1 MTVEDQ
7 LEPRSRF
14 RKRRLVGPGAT
25 LLGVLL
31 LLVLLAYGL
40 TTQSPETTI
49 DDRLASGRP
58 TAPAPFDLSVLERGA
73 LGPRLE
79 RDLRSELG
87 DRRLTLGEL
96 RGTPAVVNYWASWC
110 IPCREEAPRLESAWR
125 QARRQGVLL
134 LGLNMQD
141 ITGDARGFLREFGV
155 SYPTIRDP
163 TDATARAWG
172 ATGIPETYFL
182 SSRGEVVG
190 HVIGV
195 VSEDQLRTGVAAA
208 RTGRVVGAQ
217 GGGARSAPR

>member
-1 MTVEDQ
+1 VIAEEE
-7 LEPRSRF
+7 LESRTRS
-14 RKRRLVGPGAT
+14 RKRRMLGPGAT
-25 LLGVLL
+25 VLGVLL

-40 TTQSPETTI
+40 TTQSPDTTI

-58 TAPAPFDLSVLERGA
+58 AAPAPFALSVLERGA

-79 RDLRSELG
+79 RDLRPGLG
-87 DRRLTLGEL
+87 DGRLTLGEL

-110 IPCREEAPRLESAWR
+110 VPCREEAPRLESAWR
-125 QARRQGVLL
+125 RARGQGVLF
-134 LGLNMQD
+134 LGLDMQD
-141 ITGDARGFLREFGV
+141 VTGDARGFLQEFGV
-155 SYPTIRDP
+155 SYATVRDP
-163 TDATARAWG
+163 TDATARSWG

-195 VSEDQLRTGVAAA
+195 VSENQLRTGVAAA
-208 RTGRVVGAQ
+208 RSGRVVGAN

>member
-1 MTVEDQ
+1 MTVGEQ
-7 LEPRSRF
+7 LQSPPGSP
-14 RKRRLVGPGAT
+14 KRRVLGPVAT
-25 LLGVLL
+25 VLGVLL

-40 TTQSPETTI
+40 TTQSRETRI

-58 TAPAPFDLSVLERGA
+58 TAPEPFDLTVLEPGM

-79 RDLRSELG
+79 GALGSRLG
-87 DRRLTLGEL
+87 DRRLALAEL
-96 RGTPAVVNYWASWC
+96 RGSPAVVNYWASWC
-110 IPCREEAPRLESAWR
+110 APCREEAPRLESAWKL
-125 QARRQGVLL
+125 ARRQGVLF

-141 ITGDARGFLREFGV
+141 ITGDARAFLREFGV

-163 TDATARAWG
+163 TDATARSWG

-195 VSEDQLRTGVAAA
+195 VSDDQLTAGVSAA
-208 RTGRVVGAQ
+208 RSGRVVGAKS
-217 GGGARSAPR
+217 GGARRAPR

>member
-1 MTVEDQ
+1 M
-7 LEPRSRF
+7 
-14 RKRRLVGPGAT
+14 
-25 LLGVLL
+25 GVLL

-49 DDRLASGRP
+49 DDVLASGRP
-58 TAPAPFDLSVLERGA
+58 APPAPFALSVLEPGD
-73 LGPRLE
+73 LGPVLE
-79 RDLRSELG
+79 RELG
-87 DRRLTLGEL
+87 SQLDDRRLTLGEL

-110 IPCREEAPRLESAWR
+110 VPCREEAPRLESAWR
-125 QARRQGVLL
+125 QARRGGVLF

-163 TDATARAWG
+163 TDATARSWG

-208 RTGRVVGAQ
+208 RSGRVVGAE
-217 GGGARSAPR
+217 GGGATTSAAALR